1 MTTITSVIQRLAW
14 LALLGL
20 AISLPFELVQPWV
33 NIGPLVFTNLELAA
47 ALTMLVWACGCA
59 RLRRVPH
66 WPSWLWRPLLAWGL
80 VLMAS
85 ALLAPA
91 ERAAAL
97 KFALRSLVGVASGL
111 MVYDLLLNAGPTRC
125 AARMRSLAWAFA
137 LGAAGA
143 ALLGCAEVLW
153 PTLTAPWLSAFKLQT
168 TRVAGAIRASGSFGY
183 ANIAA
188 QAWEAALVLLITLW
202 ATTRPRRLQALIGFA
217 IVIISSAL
225 VLTASRGGLVAIL
238 ATSGWLLIAGWW
250 VQRRAR
256 QRPPGL
262 PQSRSPSLPRAA
274 GVTFMTVFLLAG
286 IQLALSPV
294 QQARLQREVE
304 TGVMQAEYAAPAH
317 LTLVAGQ
324 RTQAP
329 VRITNRGQLP
339 WRASGA
345 EPILLSYHW
354 LDVSQET
361 ILWFEGDRTV
371 LPGDVPPGASML
383 VSAYVLAPAQPGRY
397 VLAWDLLQ
405 NHVAW
410 FSTRGVPLGHTEVE
424 VMAGAA
430 PLPVQP
436 LPPPLPASALT
447 AAQNRGQV
455 ARMTLW
461 KAAWQLWRQHP
472 WLGVGPDNFRFLWG
486 DALGLV
492 DWRPVGQPP
501 VLHSNSL
508 YVEILATL
516 GLAGVIAFAWLLLS
530 LARRVF
536 NLLARLPA
544 STAVRDAT
552 AFAEHDLTWLLGLS
566 ATVMVFLIHGIFDY
580 FLEFTPTYLLWWL
593 AIGSLAACITE
604 TEERLTDAH
613 RL

>member
-14 LALLGL
+14 PAFLGL

-33 NIGPLVFTNLELAA
+33 HVGPLVFTNLELAA
-47 ALTMLVWACGCA
+47 GLTMLLWLCRCVL
-59 RLRRVPH
+59 LRRVPR
-66 WPSWLWRPLLAWGL
+66 WPPWLWRPLLAWAL

-91 ERAAAL
+91 ERPAAL
-97 KFALRSLVGVASGL
+97 KFALRSLAGVASGL
-111 MVYDLLLNAGPTRC
+111 MAYDLLLNAGATLF
-125 AARMRSLAWAFA
+125 AARVRSFAWAFT
-137 LGAAGA
+137 LGAVGA
-143 ALLGCAEVLW
+143 ALLGCAEVFW
-153 PTLTAPWLSAFKLQT
+153 PTLTVPWLTAFKLQT

-188 QAWEAALVLLITLW
+188 QAWEAALVLLIALW
-202 ATTRPRRLQALIGFA
+202 ATTRPRGRQALIALA
-217 IVIISSAL
+217 IVIISGAL

-238 ATSGWLLIAGWW
+238 AAIGWLLMASWW
-250 VQRRAR
+250 IQRRMR
-256 QRPPGL
+256 QRPPAM
-262 PQSRSPSLPRAA
+262 PQPRSLSLPRAA
-274 GVTFMTVFLLAG
+274 GAAFMTVLLLAG
-286 IQLALSPV
+286 TQLALSPV

-304 TGVMQAEYAAPAH
+304 TGVMQAAYAAPAH

-324 RTQAP
+324 RTQTL
-329 VRITNRGQLP
+329 VRLTNQGRLP
-339 WRASGA
+339 WLASGA

-354 LDVSQET
+354 LDAAQET

-371 LPGDVPPGASML
+371 LPGDVPPGASIL

-410 FSTRGVPLGHTEVE
+410 FSTRGVALGHTAVE
-424 VMAGAA
+424 VIAGAG

-447 AAQNRGQV
+447 SAQNRGQV
-455 ARMTLW
+455 ARTTLW
-461 KAAWQLWRQHP
+461 KAAWRLWREHP

-492 DWRPVGQPP
+492 DWRPVGQPS

-516 GLAGVIAFAWLLLS
+516 GVAGVIAFAWLLLG
-530 LARRVF
+530 LARRTF
-536 NLLARLPA
+536 NLLALLLA
-544 STAVRDAT
+544 GIANRDAT
-552 AFAEHDLTWLLGLS
+552 AYAEPNLTWLLGLS
-566 ATVMVFLIHGIFDY
+566 AAVLVFLVHGIFDY
-580 FLEFTPTYLLWWL
+580 FLEFTPTYLLWWM

-604 TEERLTDAH
+604 IEERQPDAH